1 LKDEINKTDRSVYLS
16 VELTPGVTSEGKA
29 KTRDKILDAAEA
41 LYMRKS
47 FAETSMNDIVA
58 ESGLSKGALYNHFKG
73 KEELIVAIYERFME
87 RTLGQLRAMLEVEP
101 TATRKLELIGDAAFV
116 ATADRP
122 RAFQA
127 MNIEFMV
134 AASRM
139 EALAPRMAARYT
151 EILSILMDTIQEGV
165 DSGEFRGDVDAG
177 DVAAILFA
185 AADGMTFQYATSGVD
200 FDWRRMKRAL
210 IDTAL
215 NGILRR

>member
-1 LKDEINKTDRSVYLS
+1 MMMA
-16 VELTPGVTSEGKA
+16 PGVTLEGKA

-47 FAETSMNDIVA
+47 FSETSLNDIVA
-58 ESGLSKGALYNHFKG
+58 ESGLSKGALYNHFDS
-73 KEELIVAIYERFME
+73 KEKLIVAVYDRFIE
-87 RTLGQLRAMLEVEP
+87 RTLEQLKTMLGTEF
-101 TATRKLELIGDAAFV
+101 TASQKLELIGEAAFV

-139 EALAPRMAARYT
+139 EALAPRMEARYNET
-151 EILSILMDTIQEGV
+151 VGILKNTIQEGI
-165 DSGEFRGDVDAG
+165 DSAEFRDDVNAG
-177 DVAAILFA
+177 EVAAILFA
-185 AADGMTFQYATSGVD
+185 AADGMTFHFATSGVN
-200 FDWRRMKRAL
+200 FDWHRMNQAL
-210 IDTAL
+210 LDTVL

>member
-1 LKDEINKTDRSVYLS
+1 MA
-16 VELTPGVTSEGKA
+16 PGVTLEGKA

-47 FAETSMNDIVA
+47 FSETSLNDIVA
-58 ESGLSKGALYNHFKG
+58 ESGLSKGALYNHFDS
-73 KEELIVAIYERFME
+73 KEKLIVAVYDRFIE
-87 RTLGQLRAMLEVEP
+87 RTLEQLKTMLGTEF
-101 TATRKLELIGDAAFV
+101 TASQKLELIGEAAFV

-139 EALAPRMAARYT
+139 EALAPRMEARYNET
-151 EILSILMDTIQEGV
+151 VGILKNTIQEGI
-165 DSGEFRGDVDAG
+165 DSAEFRDDVNAG
-177 DVAAILFA
+177 EVAAILFA
-185 AADGMTFQYATSGVD
+185 AADGMTFHFATSGVN
-200 FDWRRMKRAL
+200 FDWHRMNQAL
-210 IDTAL
+210 LDTVL